1 MSDTKYCT
9 DCAHHRFDR
18 HKSIC
23 NRPGIERDII
33 NGKPM
38 GESSTC
44 NSQRYGIL
52 VTSLGAVKME
62 DLKLDYCGKAGK
74 FFEPKSA
81 STTASDVMDQSESRT
96 TDDKPHLISRTEFL
110 ALSLGLSL
118 GVVFGFLVGYAQSH
132 GAFF

>member
-9 DCAHHRFDR
+9 DCAHHRFVR
-18 HKSIC
+18 HKAIC

-33 NGKPM
+33 NGEPI

-44 NSQRYGIL
+44 SSQRYGI
-52 VTSLGAVKME
+52 VTTSFCAVKME
-62 DLKLDYCGKAGK
+62 DLKLDYCGKEGK

-81 STTASDVMDQSESRT
+81 SAPASNVMDQAESRT

-110 ALSLGLSL
+110 ALSLGLSI
-118 GVVFGFLVGYAQSH
+118 GVAFGFLVGYAQSH